1 MHPAQYRDRPTGG
14 ADRVI
19 GEFEPD
25 SRKVYP
31 VKEQGVRPGGASAG
45 HINLETALNGATVLH
60 AAAQAAS
67 RVEFR
72 VWAPRARE
80 IHLHLLP
87 SDGESKVIEL
97 RRGLSHD
104 RDTWEATVEA
114 QPGDRYYYL
123 VDGRQVPDPVSRL
136 LPEGVHG
143 PTEIVDPLQF
153 QWTSSE
159 WRGLPFSDYV
169 IYELHLGTFTPEG
182 TFDAAIKKLDALK
195 QLGVTAIELMP
206 VNAFPGRR
214 NWGYDGVGLYA
225 VQASYGGPEAFRRFV
240 DEAHQRGLAVILDVV
255 YNHLG
260 NEGNYLCL
268 FGPYFTA
275 RHQTPWGEAVN
286 YDDEGCEG
294 VRRFI
299 VDNAL
304 YWLTEYHLDGLRLDA
319 VQTIHDN
326 SPRHIVAEIAERA
339 HALGAQ
345 LQRTICIMAETDEN
359 DARYVLP
366 PSRGGYGLEAMW
378 SDDFHHVLHALFT
391 GERAGYYQDFGA
403 PGQLAKVLNEGYI
416 FQGEFFH
423 FWKNIRGTS
432 ARDVPLP
439 ANIICIQN
447 HDQVG
452 NRAKGERLT
461 ALVPRGVRK
470 LMAAILL
477 LAPHTP
483 LIFMG
488 QEFDEAAPFQF
499 FTDFADPQIQ
509 KAVSE
514 GRPKE
519 FKDFAFGEV
528 PDPQHPDTFE
538 RSRLNWS
545 QANEANDMLLWYRS
559 LLELRR
565 SVFPPAGAAVQSPD
579 RTCHARLLQQDAVL
593 HMYVPRQNSRLL
605 LTCNLKPDTP
615 LTQMPGWE
623 LRLSSDEDGYAVH
636 VWMR

>member
-1 MHPAQYRDRPTGG
+1 M
-14 ADRVI
+14 
-19 GEFEPD
+19 E
-25 SRKVYP
+25 S
-31 VKEQGVRPGGASAG
+31 
-45 HINLETALNGATVLH
+45 LENLNGATVLPG
-60 AAAQAAS
+60 AAPEAA
-67 RVEFR
+67 RVAFR
-72 VWAPRARE
+72 VWAPNARK
-80 IHLHLLP
+80 ISLRLLP
-87 SDGESKVIEL
+87 AKGESKAIEL
-97 RRGLSHD
+97 RPSPGKFSDRDRDQNKDPD
-104 RDTWEATVEA
+104 RDTWEAVVEA

-123 VDGRQVPDPVSRL
+123 VDDRQVPDPVSRL

-143 PTEIVDPLQF
+143 PTEIVDPLEF
-153 QWTSSE
+153 QWTDSE

-169 IYELHLGTFTPEG
+169 IYELHLGAFTPEG
-182 TFDAAIKKLDALK
+182 TFDGAIKKLDALD

-240 DEAHQRGLAVILDVV
+240 DEAHRRGLAVILDVV

-260 NEGNYLCL
+260 NEGNYLRL

-319 VQTIHDN
+319 VQTIRDN
-326 SPRHIVAEIAERA
+326 STQPIVAEIAERA
-339 HALGAQ
+339 HALGKR
-345 LQRTICIMAETDEN
+345 LRRTICIMAETDEN
-359 DARYVLP
+359 NARYVLS

-378 SDDFHHVLHALFT
+378 SDDFHHVLHAMFT

-403 PGQLAKVLNEGYI
+403 PRQLAKVLNQGYA

-432 ARDVPLP
+432 AKDVPLP

-452 NRAKGERLT
+452 NRAQGERLT

-488 QEFDEAAPFQF
+488 QEFDAAAPFQF
-499 FTDFADPQIQ
+499 FTDFADPTIQ

-514 GRPKE
+514 GRRNE
-519 FKDFAFGEV
+519 FKDFAFREV
-528 PDPQHPDTFE
+528 PDPQHPSSFE
-538 RSRLNWS
+538 RSRLSWP
-545 QANEANDMLLWYRS
+545 QPNEANDMLLWYRK
-559 LLELRR
+559 LLEVRR
-565 SVFPPAGAAVQSPD
+565 SLFPPQHARPRRASGTPARTSD
-579 RTCHARLLQQDAVL
+579 RTCHARLLQRDALL
-593 HMYVPRQNSRLL
+593 HMYVPREHPRLL

-615 LTQMPGWE
+615 LAEMPGWK
-623 LRLSSDEDGYAVH
+623 LCLSSQEDGYAVR
-636 VWMR
+636 VWTR

>member
-1 MHPAQYRDRPTGG
+1 MAVQPEVP
-14 ADRVI
+14 I
-19 GEFEPD
+19 E
-25 SRKVYP
+25 S
-31 VKEQGVRPGGASAG
+31 
-45 HINLETALNGATVLH
+45 LENMNGATVRH
-60 AAAQAAS
+60 VEAEAAS
-67 RVEFR
+67 CVEFR
-72 VWAPRARE
+72 VWAPNPQKITLR
-80 IHLHLLP
+80 LLP
-87 SDGESKVIEL
+87 ANGESKEIEL
-97 RRGLSHD
+97 RPGEFPERHI
-104 RDTWEATVEA
+104 WETAVEA

-143 PTEIVDPLQF
+143 PTEIVDPLKF
-153 QWTSSE
+153 QWTDSE

-182 TFDAAIKKLDALK
+182 TFDGAIKKLDYLK
-195 QLGVTAIELMP
+195 RLGVTAIELMP

-240 DEAHQRGLAVILDVV
+240 DEAHRRGLAVLLDVV

-260 NEGNYLCL
+260 NEGNYLRL

-275 RHQTPWGEAVN
+275 RHQTPWSEAIN
-286 YDDEGCEG
+286 YDDEGCQG

-319 VQTIHDN
+319 VQTIRDD
-326 SPRHIVAEIAERA
+326 SPQHIVAEIAERA

-366 PSRGGYGLEAMW
+366 PSRGGYGLDAMW
-378 SDDFHHVLHALFT
+378 SDDFHHVLHAMFT

-403 PGQLAKVLNEGYI
+403 PRQLAKVLNEGYV

-423 FWKNIRGTS
+423 FWKDTRGTS

-488 QEFDEAAPFQF
+488 QDFDESAPFQF
-499 FTDFADPQIQ
+499 FTDFADPDLQ

-514 GRPKE
+514 GRRNE
-519 FKDFAFGEV
+519 FKDFDFSEV
-528 PDPQHPDTFE
+528 PDPQHPATFE
-538 RSRLNWS
+538 RSRLNWP
-545 QANEANDMLLWYRS
+545 QATEDNDMLLWYRS

-565 SVFPPAGAAVQSPD
+565 ILFPSHAAQPRRVSAPVEPLK
-579 RTCHARLLQQDAVL
+579 RTCDARLLQEDAVL
-593 HMYVPRQNSRLL
+593 HMYVPRENPRLL
-605 LTCNLKPDTP
+605 LTCNLKPDAP
-615 LTQMPGWE
+615 LAGMPGWK
-623 LRLSSDEDGYAVH
+623 LRLSSEEDGHTVR
-636 VWMR
+636 VWTR

>member
-1 MHPAQYRDRPTGG
+1 MESLQ
-14 ADRVI
+14 
-19 GEFEPD
+19 
-25 SRKVYP
+25 
-31 VKEQGVRPGGASAG
+31 
-45 HINLETALNGATVLH
+45 NLNGATVLPR
-60 AAAQAAS
+60 AAPEAA
-67 RVEFR
+67 RVAFR
-72 VWAPRARE
+72 VWAPNARK
-80 IHLHLLP
+80 IGLCLLP
-87 SDGESKVIEL
+87 AKGESKTIEL
-97 RRGLSHD
+97 RPGLDKFSD
-104 RDTWEATVEA
+104 RDRNEDRDQDRDKDTWEAVVEA
-114 QPGDRYYYL
+114 RPGDRYCYV
-123 VDGRQVPDPVSRL
+123 VDDMQVPDPVSRL

-153 QWTSSE
+153 QWTDSE

-169 IYELHLGTFTPEG
+169 IYELHLGTFTLEG
-182 TFDAAIKKLDALK
+182 TFDGAIKKLDFLK

-240 DEAHQRGLAVILDVV
+240 DEAHRRGLAVILDVV

-260 NEGNYLCL
+260 NEGNYLRL

-286 YDDEGCEG
+286 YDDKGREG

-319 VQTIHDN
+319 VQTIRDN
-326 SPRHIVAEIAERA
+326 STQPIVAEIAERT
-339 HALGAQ
+339 HALGER

-359 DARYVLP
+359 DARYVLS

-378 SDDFHHVLHALFT
+378 SDDFHHALHAMFT

-403 PGQLAKVLNEGYI
+403 PQQLAKVLNEGYV
-416 FQGEFFH
+416 FQGEYFH

-452 NRAKGERLT
+452 NRAQGERLT

-488 QEFDEAAPFQF
+488 QEFDAASPFQF
-499 FTDFADPQIQ
+499 FTDFADPTIQ
-509 KAVSE
+509 NAVSE
-514 GRPKE
+514 GRRNE
-519 FKDFAFGEV
+519 FKDFAFKEV
-528 PDPQHPDTFE
+528 PDPQHPASFE
-538 RSRLNWS
+538 RSRLHWP
-545 QANEANDMLLWYRS
+545 QPNETNDMLLWYCK

-565 SVFPPAGAAVQSPD
+565 ILFPPQPAQPRRASGLPAETSD
-579 RTCHARLLQQDAVL
+579 RTCDARLLQADAML
-593 HMYVPRQNSRLL
+593 HMYVPRDSPRLL

-615 LTQMPGWE
+615 LAEMPGWN
-623 LRLSSDEDGYAVH
+623 LRLSSQEDGYGVR

>member
-1 MHPAQYRDRPTGG
+1 MT
-14 ADRVI
+14 I
-19 GEFEPD
+19 K
-25 SRKVYP
+25 S
-31 VKEQGVRPGGASAG
+31 
-45 HINLETALNGATVLH
+45 LENPNGATVLH
-60 AAAQAAS
+60 VEAHTAALVA
-67 RVEFR
+67 FR
-72 VWAPRARE
+72 VWAPNAEE
-80 IHLHLLP
+80 ISLRLLP
-87 SDGESKVIEL
+87 AHGESRAIEL
-97 RRGLSHD
+97 RRGLDHD
-104 RDTWEATVEA
+104 NDTWEALAEA
-114 QPGDRYYYL
+114 QPGDRYYYM

-153 QWTSSE
+153 QWTDYE
-159 WRGLPFSDYV
+159 WRGLPFPDYV
-169 IYELHLGTFTPEG
+169 LYELHLGTFTPEG
-182 TFDAAIKKLDALK
+182 TFDGAISRLDALK
-195 QLGVTAIELMP
+195 QLGVTAVELMP

-225 VQASYGGPEAFRRFV
+225 VQASYGGPDAFRRFV
-240 DEAHQRGLAVILDVV
+240 DEAHRRGLAVILDVV

-260 NEGNYLCL
+260 NEGNYLRL

-299 VDNAL
+299 VENAL
-304 YWLTEYHLDGLRLDA
+304 YWLNEYHLDGLRLDA
-319 VQTIHDN
+319 VQTIRDN

-339 HALGAQ
+339 HALGTR
-345 LQRTICIMAETDEN
+345 LQRAICIMTETDEN

-378 SDDFHHVLHALFT
+378 SDDFHHALHAMFT

-403 PGQLAKVLNEGYI
+403 PRQLAKVLNEGYV

-423 FWKNIRGTS
+423 FWNDIRGTS

-461 ALVPRGVRK
+461 ELVPRGVRK

-499 FTDFADPQIQ
+499 FTDFADPTIQ

-514 GRPKE
+514 GRRNE

-528 PDPQHPDTFE
+528 PDPQHPATFE
-538 RSRLNWS
+538 RSRLNWA
-545 QANEANDMLLWYRS
+545 QASESNDMLRWYRS
-559 LLELRR
+559 LLQLRR
-565 SVFPPAGAAVQSPD
+565 SLFPPVSGNSVQTSD
-579 RTCHARLLQQDAVL
+579 RTCHARLLQEDAVL
-593 HMYVPRQNSRLL
+593 YMRVPRESSRLL
-605 LTCNLKPDTP
+605 LTCNLKPETP
-615 LTQMPGWE
+615 LEQMAGWE
-623 LRLSSDEDGYAVH
+623 LRLSSDEDGYAVR
-636 VWMR
+636 VWTR

>member
-1 MHPAQYRDRPTGG
+1 
-14 ADRVI
+14 
-19 GEFEPD
+19 
-25 SRKVYP
+25 
-31 VKEQGVRPGGASAG
+31 
-45 HINLETALNGATVLH
+45 LENPNGATVLH
-60 AAAQAAS
+60 VEAHAAPGVA
-67 RVEFR
+67 FR
-72 VWAPRARE
+72 VWAPNAQQISLR
-80 IHLHLLP
+80 LLP
-87 SDGESKVIEL
+87 AHGESKAIEL
-97 RRGLSHD
+97 RRGLDCD
-104 RDTWEATVEA
+104 RDTWEALAEA
-114 QPGDRYYYL
+114 QPGDRYYYV

-143 PTEIVDPLQF
+143 PTEIVNPLQF
-153 QWTSSE
+153 QWTDSE
-159 WRGLPFSDYV
+159 WRGLTFPDYV
-169 IYELHLGTFTPEG
+169 LYELHLGTFTPEG
-182 TFDAAIKKLDALK
+182 TFDGAIKKLDALK
-195 QLGVTAIELMP
+195 QLGVTAVELMP

-240 DEAHQRGLAVILDVV
+240 DEAHRRGLAVILDLV

-260 NEGNYLCL
+260 NEGNYLRL

-275 RHQTPWGEAVN
+275 RHQTPWGEAIN

-304 YWLTEYHLDGLRLDA
+304 YWLNEYHLDGLRLDA
-319 VQTIHDN
+319 VQTIRDN

-339 HALGAQ
+339 HALGTRLKRA
-345 LQRTICIMAETDEN
+345 ICVMAETDEN

-378 SDDFHHVLHALFT
+378 SDDFHHALHAMFT
-391 GERAGYYQDFGA
+391 GERAGYYQDFGD
-403 PGQLAKVLNEGYI
+403 PRQLAKALNEGYV

-423 FWKNIRGTS
+423 FWKDIRGTS
-432 ARDVPLP
+432 AMDVPLP

-461 ALVPRGVRK
+461 ELVPRGVRK

-499 FTDFADPQIQ
+499 FTDFADPTIQ

-528 PDPQHPDTFE
+528 PDPQHPATFE
-538 RSRLNWS
+538 RSRLNWA
-545 QANEANDMLLWYRS
+545 QVNEANDMLPWYRS
-559 LLELRR
+559 LLQLRR
-565 SVFPPAGAAVQSPD
+565 SLFPPVSGNSVQTSD
-579 RTCHARLLQQDAVL
+579 RTCYARLLQEDAVL
-593 HMYVPRQNSRLL
+593 HMHVPRENSRLL
-605 LTCNLKPDTP
+605 LTCNLKPETP
-615 LTQMPGWE
+615 LEQMAGWE
-623 LRLSSDEDGYAVH
+623 LRLSSDEDGYAVR
-636 VWMR
+636 VWTR

>member
-1 MHPAQYRDRPTGG
+1 
-14 ADRVI
+14 
-19 GEFEPD
+19 
-25 SRKVYP
+25 
-31 VKEQGVRPGGASAG
+31 
-45 HINLETALNGATVLH
+45 
-60 AAAQAAS
+60 
-67 RVEFR
+67 
-72 VWAPRARE
+72 
-80 IHLHLLP
+80 
-87 SDGESKVIEL
+87 L
-97 RRGLSHD
+97 RRGPGEFPDQD
-104 RDTWEATVEA
+104 RDTWETVVEA
-114 QPGDRYYYL
+114 RPGDRYSYL
-123 VDGRQVPDPVSRL
+123 VDGSEVPDPVSRL

-153 QWTSSE
+153 QWTDSE

-182 TFDAAIKKLDALK
+182 TFDGAIKKLDALQ

-225 VQASYGGPEAFRRFV
+225 VQTGYGGPEAFRRFV
-240 DEAHQRGLAVILDVV
+240 DEAHRRSLAVTLDVV

-260 NEGNYLCL
+260 NEGNYLRL

-275 RHQTPWGEAVN
+275 RHQIPWGEGVN

-319 VQTIHDN
+319 VQTIRDN

-339 HALGAQ
+339 HALGTR
-345 LQRTICIMAETDEN
+345 LQRIICITAETDEN

-378 SDDFHHVLHALFT
+378 SDDFHHVLHAIFT
-391 GERAGYYQDFGA
+391 GERAGYYQDFGD
-403 PGQLAKVLNEGYI
+403 PGQLAKVLNQGYV

-423 FWKNIRGTS
+423 FWKNIRGTA

-452 NRAKGERLT
+452 NRAQGERLT

-499 FTDFADPQIQ
+499 FTDFADPKIQ

-514 GRPKE
+514 GRRNE

-528 PDPQHPDTFE
+528 PDPQHPATFE
-538 RSRLNWS
+538 RSRLNWP
-545 QANEANDMLLWYRS
+545 QANQANDMLLWYRN
-559 LLELRR
+559 LLRLRR
-565 SVFPPAGAAVQSPD
+565 SLFPPQGAQPPQTSD
-579 RTCHARLLQQDAVL
+579 RTCYARLLQADALL
-593 HMYVPRQNSRLL
+593 HMYVPRENPRLL

-615 LTQMPGWE
+615 LAQMTGWQ
-623 LRLSSDEDGYAVH
+623 LRLSSEEDGYAVR
-636 VWMR
+636 VWTR